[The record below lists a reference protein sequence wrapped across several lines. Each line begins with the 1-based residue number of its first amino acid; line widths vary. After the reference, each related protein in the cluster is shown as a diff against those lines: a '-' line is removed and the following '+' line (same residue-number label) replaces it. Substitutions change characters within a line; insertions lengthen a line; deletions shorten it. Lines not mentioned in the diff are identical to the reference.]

1 MFMKHSTNGRR
12 GKVFSF
18 GLAAIVLALQAL
30 VFQSQGQ
37 ITLSDGNSV
46 AHLDPGSQAGMYY
59 WAVLNSPDTYQ
70 NQLNKQW
77 FWYRV
82 GTTGPE
88 ASIDTLT
95 LLTPS
100 QPTANHVTMTYLDT
114 LGRFNLTIDY
124 LLTGG
129 TPTSGT
135 ADIAENIRI
144 NNTSGA
150 PLNYHFFQ
158 YSDFDMGGDGGG

>member
-59 WAVLNSPDTYQ
+59 WAVQNTPDTYQ

-82 GTTGPE
+82 GNTAE
-88 ASIDTLT
+88 ASIDTIGAPLI
-95 LLTPS
+95 S
-100 QPTANHVTMTYLDT
+100 QPTANSATTTWTDS
-114 LGRFNLTIDY
+114 LGRFDLSVSY
-124 LLTGG
+124 SLAGG
-129 TPTSGT
+129 APSSGT
-135 ADIAENIRI
+135 ADITEQIKI
-144 NNTSGA
+144 N
-150 PLNYHFFQ
+150 
-158 YSDFDMGGDGGG
+158 

>member
-1 MFMKHSTNGRR
+1 M
-12 GKVFSF
+12 
-18 GLAAIVLALQAL
+18 LALQAL

-144 NNTSGA
+144 NTRILIWAEMEAVISYCCRGTDS
-150 PLNYHFFQ
+150 HFGLINPTRWMAQ
-158 YSDFDMGGDGGG
+158 ISSK